1 MRFDPGKAWPHPVL
15 RPPSYGDD
23 YPHAEFEVEINVERI
38 QGSTAVEVD
47 AAFELSDP
55 DLLQLVADQAAC
67 YVLLIKASRIHF
79 RVLIESG
86 HKHINREFYS
96 GDLSGRAEFIPF
108 LICTRD
114 LPAFRAA
121 GWHPDFHGRAFDI
134 EAGSVLAEDVPKDYW
149 IDTADEAPFGSIFG
163 HKPRQDLP
171 DGRWEYEI
179 AEDRIW
185 IVMSGNDADRYTAAR
200 DRANNQPEGQ
210 YLMNGLYLPALIAVL
225 NEVDQTAD
233 DHRDSRWFSSL
244 DQRLEDVG
252 CQPLGSPNA
261 NRLIDAQKV
270 LDLPFLKMPLI
281 ARGEADS
288 A

>member
-1 MRFDPGKAWPHPVL
+1 MRSDPGKAWPHPVL
-15 RPPSYGDD
+15 RPPSHGDD
-23 YPHAEFEVEINVERI
+23 YPHAEFEVEISVERI
-38 QGSTAVEVD
+38 RGSTAVEVN
-47 AAFELSDP
+47 AVFELSDRN
-55 DLLQLVADQAAC
+55 LLRLVAEQAAR
-67 YVLLIKASRIHF
+67 YVLLIKASKTHF
-79 RVLIESG
+79 RDLIESDR
-86 HKHINREFYS
+86 KHINKPFYN
-96 GDLSGRAEFIPF
+96 GNLSGRTEFIPF
-108 LICTRD
+108 LVCTRD

-134 EAGSVLAEDVPKDYW
+134 EAGSVLAEDVPKDFW

-185 IVMSGNDADRYTAAR
+185 ILMSSNDADRYTVAR
-200 DRANNQPEGQ
+200 DRANSQPEGQ

-225 NEVDQTAD
+225 NEVDQAAD